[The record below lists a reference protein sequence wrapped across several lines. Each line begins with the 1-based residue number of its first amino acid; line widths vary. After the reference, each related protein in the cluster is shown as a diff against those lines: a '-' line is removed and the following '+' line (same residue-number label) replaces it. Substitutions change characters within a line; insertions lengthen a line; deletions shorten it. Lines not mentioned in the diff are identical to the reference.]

1 MKIGDLV
8 KYDKSLSGLENCMGV
23 IVGVNG
29 QAFKVQWLD
38 QHSIASTTNSSL
50 SETSVEVPEFLEVVS
65 ENGN

>member
-1 MKIGDLV
+1 MKRGDLV

-38 QHSIASTTNSSL
+38 QHSKFVPG
-50 SETSVEVPEFLEVVS
+50 SEKSVEIPDFLEVVS
-65 ENGN
+65 ETR